1 MRVLTKSK
9 RFIKSA
15 VVGGSMFALVAAPTT
30 ALAHSSSNSDNGRSQ
45 SGRQTN
51 NQQDRGQD
59 KSKGPDGNKWW
70 RDKQDRHKTCD
81 ERQAAFNQKAA
92 TYKERY
98 TKQLNGLNIVY
109 SGTQT
114 YIDSGGVTVENYPTL
129 KAEADAS
136 QANATNAVNAINAP
150 QLDCEEDSNNQARLD
165 SDNNNSNGNFSN
177 SIKTAKDALHDYRQ
191 DVMKLFNAAIEA

>member
-1 MRVLTKSK
+1 
-9 RFIKSA
+9 
-15 VVGGSMFALVAAPTT
+15 MFALVAAPTT
-30 ALAHSSSNSDNGRSQ
+30 ALAHSSSNNDNGRSQ
-45 SGRQTN
+45 SGRQAN

-59 KSKGPDGNKWW
+59 MSKGFDGNKWW

-81 ERQAAFNQKAA
+81 ELQTTLNQKAA
-92 TYKERY
+92 IYKERY

-114 YIDSGGVTVENYPTL
+114 YIDSGGVTVEDYATL

-177 SIKTAKDALHDYRQ
+177 SIKTAKDALHGYRQ